1 MILRALF
8 WIAVVAVLL
17 PHEPNLGLGTPA
29 SASAQLI
36 SGISQAVAPDRA
48 DCRDREAACIA
59 ASGVLAKIEGAAVN
73 GLADV
78 KAQLAEARR
87 ERGDK
92 LF

>member
-8 WIAVVAVLL
+8 WIAVVAILL
-17 PHEPNLGLGTPA
+17 PHEPNLGLGTPQ
-29 SASAQLI
+29 SASAKLF
-36 SGISQAVAPDRA
+36 SGISQAMASDQA
-48 DCRDREAACIA
+48 GCRDKETACIA
-59 ASGVLAKIEGAAVN
+59 ASGILARIQGVTAG

-87 ERGDK
+87 ERGGK